1 MPPGPAE
8 IEVIRPPEGRR
19 FRFVLFDFD
28 GTLSLLRE
36 GWQGVM
42 IPMMVEVLAPVATGL
57 DRDALARL
65 MTEDVEE
72 TTGLPTIYQTIRL
85 AERVSEFG
93 GTPRDPKAY
102 KAEYLRRLLEH
113 IRGRREAVASGQVE
127 PDAMLLAGARAFLET
142 LAERDVVLCLA
153 SGTDEPYVLEEA
165 RLLGIDRHFGRH
177 IYGARDDDEASSKSA
192 VMERMLVENRIPG
205 DELLVFGDGFVEI
218 ANGKEAGGYAVAVAS
233 DEVAGGGRINA
244 WKRERLLRAG
254 ADMVVADFTCCEELV
269 ELLFRPS
276 GKCSAC

>member
-1 MPPGPAE
+1 MPSGPAE

-42 IPMMVEVLAPVATGL
+42 IPMMVEVLEPVATGL

-65 MTEDVEE
+65 VTEDVEE

-113 IRGRREAVASGQVE
+113 IKGRRGAVASGQVE
-127 PDAMLLAGARAFLET
+127 PDAMLLAGARAFLEA
-142 LAERDVVLCLA
+142 LAGRDVVLCLA

-165 RLLGIDRHFGRH
+165 RLLEIDRHFGRH
-177 IYGARDDDEASSKSA
+177 IYGARDDHEASSKSA
-192 VMERMLVENRIPG
+192 VMERMLAENRIPG

-218 ANGKEAGGYAVAVAS
+218 ANGKEVGGYAVAVAS
-233 DEVAGGGRINA
+233 DEAAGGGRVNQ
-244 WKRERLLRAG
+244 WKRDRLIRAG
-254 ADMVVADFTCCEELV
+254 ADMVVADFTCHAQLV
-269 ELLFRPS
+269 RLLFGR
-276 GKCSAC
+276 